1 MDNPPASPDRPGRQ
15 SDDEAHPYRL
25 PTLGARGEGWVLIQS
40 ALLSAVIA
48 AGIFGASWPE
58 RARYARLAAAATL
71 GAVGTFLV
79 VAGSVSLGRQ
89 LTPMPRPHARSV
101 LKQTGIYARVRHPI
115 YGGVILTAFAW
126 SFLMSPW
133 ALIPSATVPIL
144 FNLKAKLEEEW
155 LAERFPEYPNYARRV
170 RHRFVPNL
178 W

>member
-79 VAGSVSLGRQ
+79 VAGSVSLGRE

-126 SFLMSPW
+126 SFVMSPW